1 MKKGTVLG
9 KSQIILAVMVV
20 ALGAAVWFNMQYS
33 SSVDKGDTKFLGQA
47 DYVDN
52 TSGDSVQTGASAKE
66 DYFVTARKERDDARK
81 ATREELEELIK
92 TAGKDSD
99 AAASAVD
106 KAASITAR
114 ETAEANIEALLKAK
128 GFTDVL
134 AIIGDSDINLV
145 VRRDALTAAET
156 IQIQDICSN
165 QSGYTADKI
174 KILTVK

>member
-9 KSQIILAVMVV
+9 KSQIVLAVMVV

-33 SSVDKGDTKFLGQA
+33 SSAKQDDTKYLGQA

-52 TSGDSVQTGASAKE
+52 TSGEAVQTGASATE
-66 DYFVTARKERDDARK
+66 DYFVTARKERDTTRADA
-81 ATREELEELIK
+81 REELEEIIK
-92 TAGKDSD
+92 TAGADSD
-99 AAASAVD
+99 AAAAAVD
-106 KAASITAR
+106 KAASISAR

-134 AIIGDSDINLV
+134 AVIGDNDINLV
-145 VRRDALTAAET
+145 VRKESLTAAET
-156 IQIQDICSN
+156 IQIQDVCAN